1 MELSRDQRG
10 DMDVLTLSGSI
21 RGDDNVAFAE
31 CLTALREERRFRL
44 VIDAS
49 DLDYVNRRGIGA
61 VVRFLQDAHVHG
73 GRVAVVRPGQTVET
87 IMKAVGLYSL
97 VQTFNTLEE
106 AVAACEA

>member
-10 DMDVLTLSGSI
+10 DVDVLTLRGSI
-21 RGDDNVAFAE
+21 SGDDNVAFVE
-31 CLTALREERRFRL
+31 CLTGLRKERRFRL

-49 DLDYVNRRGIGA
+49 DLDYINSRGIGE
-61 VVRFLQDAHVHG
+61 VVSFLQQARVRD
-73 GRVAVVRPGQTVET
+73 GRIAFVRPGQTVET

-97 VQTFNTLEE
+97 VQTFDTLDE